1 MLTTNIFFFH
11 EYAREHHG
19 GHGEK
24 GQELRMAPPSYA
36 VAIVMLL
43 MIAMP
48 CVPHWSQR
56 EYATR
61 HKRLRKRAAS
71 YCRSH
76 CEAVADR
83 SNLLAQNRKTSSAK
97 S

>member
-1 MLTTNIFFFH
+1 MRVSTMAVMAKR
-11 EYAREHHG
+11 ARSCG
-19 GHGEK
+19 WP
-24 GQELRMAPPSYA
+24 PPSYA